1 MNKIKLLIAGIGVS
15 GVLFLLPVLGLG
27 QAAVD
32 ANYEVTVQV
41 LMGSDDTATAKGALP
56 GNLNGISQQIRSKVG
71 FSNLRLAGTIIG
83 RIANQGG
90 FEYKS
95 FSDLFGQDPKFRSFL
110 ELTLSGLKA
119 DLAGKESSLD
129 IQMLKF
135 GARVPVVVGFRR
147 DEAGKDQPSVSYE
160 QIGLTLSR
168 LGISENVPTLV
179 GTLDVPNGNEMIFL
193 VVTVKTLDR

>member
-1 MNKIKLLIAGIGVS
+1 MNKIKLLIVGIGVS
-15 GVLFLLPVLGLG
+15 GVLFLLPVSGLG
-27 QAAVD
+27 QAAAD
-32 ANYEVTVQV
+32 SNYEVTVQV
-41 LMGSDDTATAKGALP
+41 LMGSDDASAPKGSLP
-56 GNLNGISQQIRSKVG
+56 GNLSAISQQIKSKVG
-71 FSNLRLAGTIIG
+71 YSNFRLVGTIIG

-110 ELTLSGLKA
+110 ELTVAGLKA
-119 DLAGKESSLD
+119 DLAGKEPSLD

-135 GARVPVVVGFRR
+135 GAKVPVVVGFRR

-179 GTLDVPNGNEMIFL
+179 GTLDVPNGPEMIFL
-193 VVTVKTLDR
+193 IVTVKTLDR